1 MMAFIMAMKPVSRS
15 VPKLL
20 GKVFERKYIALGRI
34 VTHWKE
40 IVGPDFAERAQ
51 PAKIHYFKP
60 KIAKEKPTATLDIAA
75 SSADCAV
82 LMYQKDVI
90 LQRINQIFGD
100 SWITDIKFK
109 HVEPRIKV
117 KPPKRTKNLT
127 EDEKNHLSQLL
138 ETVDDPEL
146 KERLAK
152 LGQSILQEKHT

>member
-1 MMAFIMAMKPVSRS
+1 MAFAMAMNPVSRS

-51 PAKIHYFKP
+51 PAKIHYIRP
-60 KIAKEKPTATLDIAA
+60 KHPKEKPLATLDIAA

-82 LMYQKDVI
+82 LVYQKDVI
-90 LQRINQIFGD
+90 LQRINNLFGAG
-100 SWITDIKFK
+100 WVHDIKFR
-109 HVEPRIKV
+109 HVEPKV
-117 KPPKRTKNLT
+117 KSRPPKRTKPLT

-152 LGQSILQEKHT
+152 LGQSILQEQRK